1 MNKKF
6 LLGSVLFMGLVIL
19 VYFLT
24 APEKNSKKRLGP
36 ETENT
41 QKTTEIDESIITDM
55 LLGSKDAQIKVFE
68 YASFTCPHCRSFHE
82 NVFKKLK
89 TNYIDTNK
97 ISFTYREIYFDRYGL
112 WASIIARCSGQ
123 DKFFAISDLLY
134 SKQSEWTK
142 GSPDE
147 IADNLRRIG
156 IVSGLAQ
163 DDVEACFKDGQ
174 KAQSLVA
181 WSEEN
186 SKKDEIT
193 STPSFIINGKKYAN
207 LSYLEFKQILD
218 SE

>member
-134 SKQSEWTK
+134 RKQSEWTK